1 MIDRQEKIRILRDI
15 GKDQNLRDLIEVAK
29 ELDLMDI
36 PVKDLYPRPETQ
48 TRSWELWPEELK
60 KEIDV
65 VIQSIDSGRM
75 VTMKSYLNRIREH
88 WGVVVS
94 RKTLVRY
101 LQSRGRRGWTK

>member
-1 MIDRQEKIRILRDI
+1 MIDRQEKIGILRDI
-15 GKDQNLRDLIEVAK
+15 GKEITLRDLVKVAK
-29 ELDLMDI
+29 ELDLLDI
-36 PVKDLYPRPETQ
+36 QVKDLFPRPEAPAK
-48 TRSWELWPEELK
+48 SWELWPEELK

-65 VIQSIDSGRM
+65 VTKAIDSGH
-75 VTMKSYLNRIREH
+75 VITMKSYLDRIRDH